1 MGREAHCKIIWE
13 VEFMYPEFIPIYAG
27 LAVLIGLC
35 VAILIL
41 LVKQSK
47 NISGY
52 TMPKQKKINNSGY
65 TNHKSRDLYNSNMA
79 FCKKCAT
86 QFSASERFCPKCG
99 TPR

>member
-1 MGREAHCKIIWE
+1 
-13 VEFMYPEFIPIYAG
+13 MYPEFIAIYVG
-27 LAVLIGLC
+27 LAILIALG

-41 LVKQSK
+41 LIKLNK
-47 NISGY
+47 NNEGFP
-52 TMPKQKKINNSGY
+52 TMPSINTTSTVSSSQPASNESKDG
-65 TNHKSRDLYNSNMA
+65 NMA

>member
-1 MGREAHCKIIWE
+1 
-13 VEFMYPEFIPIYAG
+13 MYPEFIAIY
-27 LAVLIGLC
+27 IGIVVIIALG

-41 LVKQSK
+41 LIKLLK
-47 NISGY
+47 NGNDFP
-52 TMPKQKKINNSGY
+52 MPKQNAVPTIRMEPKPSDPSNQKNG
-65 TNHKSRDLYNSNMA
+65 NMA